1 MKQLYRIAQA
11 LLSIARLIG
20 AALYATFALLFMW
33 LALWFFLPSGHGEP
47 VFSLTIFFGL
57 WAAMIGVKALEM
69 FLSTRPRPFPRHR
82 DPRRAARVPA
92 ASDRDRFEVPT
103 VRQALW

>member
-69 FLSTRPRPFPRHR
+69 FLSTRPAERPDERERYLQSRSLYNPG
-82 DPRRAARVPA
+82 RRREAGRRERE
-92 ASDRDRFEVPT
+92 S
-103 VRQALW
+103 